1 MPVGARV
8 LHLCEARGAL
18 RPLSGASA
26 RLLCCLRTQVWTKWM
41 RGDPA
46 HRERPPPLHSLFAR
60 ALSSIAT
67 SSSTLRRLLS
77 ASHSGSDPSLAPEG
91 LRLHCPLEGPS
102 FIRNQVRLFRDTGY
116 CTVLLSRAQTARV

>member
-46 HRERPPPLHSLFAR
+46 HRERPPPLHSFFVCE
-60 ALSSIAT
+60 SSFFHRDKFLHLEET
-67 SSSTLRRLLS
+67 S
-77 ASHSGSDPSLAPEG
+77 E
-91 LRLHCPLEGPS
+91 C
-102 FIRNQVRLFRDTGY
+102 
-116 CTVLLSRAQTARV
+116 